1 MAQKKI
7 SLNSIF
13 DDFRVFGME
22 TYILTTFF
30 TDKANNREGHLT
42 SVIRHYVCWRYGNIR
57 VSVGV
62 NIAVIKTLFFSL
74 TVFWILK

>member
-30 TDKANNREGHLT
+30 TRITK
-42 SVIRHYVCWRYGNIR
+42 IR
-57 VSVGV
+57 
-62 NIAVIKTLFFSL
+62 FFFASAQWL
-74 TVFWILK
+74 LSYEHIQKPEVQNGTVFSKSETCALFSN